1 MEAVF
6 SNLDSYWL
14 GFTGTL
20 ELLLVGGLGALL
32 LGGLVAFL
40 RISPIASLRWIGTA
54 FTELMRN
61 TPLTLVFFFIIVVL
75 PALQM
80 GVNSKV
86 GAFIALSVYTSAFVA
101 EAIRSGINGVSLGQA
116 EAARS
121 LGLNFFQTVF
131 LVVLPQALRMVVPPL
146 INVIIALTKNTSIAG
161 GFMVTELF
169 AVSKRLTNA
178 NGDAVIPIL
187 IGIAACYLIITIP
200 LGRVAEW
207 VERKVA
213 MSL

>member
-6 SNLDSYWL
+6 ANLDSYWL
-14 GFTGTL
+14 GFRGTL
-20 ELLLVGGLGALL
+20 ELLLVGGAGALL
-32 LGGLVAFL
+32 LGGFVAFL

-80 GVNSKV
+80 GVNSKI

-101 EAIRSGINGVSLGQA
+101 EAVRSGINGVPMGQA

-121 LGLNFFQTVF
+121 LGLNFGQTVF
-131 LVVLPQALRMVVPPL
+131 LVILPQALRMVVPPL

-200 LGRVAEW
+200 LGRLAEW

-213 MSL
+213 MQL

>member
-1 MEAVF
+1 VDAVF
-6 SNLDSYWL
+6 SNFDSYWL
-14 GFTGTL
+14 GFKGTL
-20 ELLLVGGLGALL
+20 ELLLIGGAGAVL
-32 LGGLVAFL
+32 LGGFVALL

-101 EAIRSGINGVSLGQA
+101 EAIRSGINGVPMGQA

-121 LGLNFFQTVF
+121 LGLNFGQTVF
-131 LVVLPQALRMVVPPL
+131 LVILPQALRMVVPPL

-187 IGIAACYLIITIP
+187 IGIAVCYLIITIP
-200 LGRVAEW
+200 LGRLAEV

-213 MSL
+213 MQL

>member
-1 MEAVF
+1 MDAVF
-6 SNLDSYWL
+6 SNFDSYWL
-14 GFTGTL
+14 GFKGTL
-20 ELLLVGGLGALL
+20 ELLLIGGAGAVL
-32 LGGLVAFL
+32 LGGFVALL

-101 EAIRSGINGVSLGQA
+101 EAIRSGINGVPMGQA

-121 LGLNFFQTVF
+121 LGLNFGQTVF
-131 LVVLPQALRMVVPPL
+131 LVILPQALRMVVPPL

-187 IGIAACYLIITIP
+187 IGIAVCYLIITIP
-200 LGRVAEW
+200 LGRLAEV

-213 MSL
+213 MQL